1 MDGDIGSSVARCGG
15 GYHIIVHFL
24 NKTDRPLSMHPH
36 GVHYSKD
43 NEGADGVSTG
53 ASVPL
58 NSSNIYT
65 WVVDEAAGPGP
76 SGP

>member
-1 MDGDIGSSVARCGG
+1 
-15 GYHIIVHFL
+15 
-24 NKTDRPLSMHPH
+24 MHPH

-76 SGP
+76 SDP